1 MVNIGKRLKKI
12 RHAKGLTQGD
22 IRKATGLFQCHLAR
36 IENDYHDPSLA
47 TLEKIARAFNMEFCD
62 LLYQITCP
70 RFRAETPEMDDCVS
84 AASASVTGATAE
96 MPLQSSTSL
105 ESQSESQTDDG
116 TKALTD
122 SLNNRII

>member
-47 TLEKIARAFNMEFCD
+47 TLEKIARAFSMEFCD

-70 RFRAETPEMDDCVS
+70 RFRTEIPAMDDVVS
-84 AASASVTGATAE
+84 QE
-96 MPLQSSTSL
+96 PLQIST
-105 ESQSESQTDDG
+105 QPESQTDLPTAG
-116 TKALTD
+116 QPA
-122 SLNNRII
+122 

>member
-1 MVNIGKRLKKI
+1 MVKIGKRLRKI

-70 RFRAETPEMDDCVS
+70 RFRTEIPAMDDIAVEAEPASTAIQTPLETPLQTS
-84 AASASVTGATAE
+84 T
-96 MPLQSSTSL
+96 PL
-105 ESQSESQTDDG
+105 ESQTDSQTAG
-116 TKALTD
+116 QSA
-122 SLNNRII
+122 

>member
-62 LLYQITCP
+62 FLYQITCS
-70 RFRAETPEMDDCVS
+70 RFVAEAPKMDDVVS
-84 AASASVTGATAE
+84 QA
-96 MPLQSSTSL
+96 LQISTQL
-105 ESQSESQTDDG
+105 ESQTSTPLDLQTPSQ
-116 TKALTD
+116 
-122 SLNNRII
+122 